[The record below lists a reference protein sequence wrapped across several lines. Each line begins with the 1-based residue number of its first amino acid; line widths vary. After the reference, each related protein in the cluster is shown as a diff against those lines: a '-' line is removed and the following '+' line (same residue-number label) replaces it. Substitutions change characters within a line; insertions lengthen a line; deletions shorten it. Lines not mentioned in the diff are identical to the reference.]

1 MFRLPR
7 TIWHFLEGKRMD
19 TVLPGKMFIKV
30 DDKRMPNFP
39 MMAPVLREEEINAS
53 LKDIN
58 DFITHQ
64 MGKVR

>member
-1 MFRLPR
+1 
-7 TIWHFLEGKRMD
+7 MD